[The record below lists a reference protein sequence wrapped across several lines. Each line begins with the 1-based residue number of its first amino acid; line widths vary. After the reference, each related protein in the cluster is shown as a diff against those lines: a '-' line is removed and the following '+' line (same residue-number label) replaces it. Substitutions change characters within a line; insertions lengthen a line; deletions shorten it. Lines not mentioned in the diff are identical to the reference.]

1 MQRLQPYPSGNLLW
15 CVATGS
21 ITVDGRSDRAFEE
34 IETLQYICVF
44 CGSSAGNRPVYAE
57 SAIALGQAIV
67 ARGWGIVYGGGRVGM
82 MGQVADAALAVGGT
96 VIGVIPH
103 FLHEKE
109 IAHPGLTELHIVE
122 SMHERKAKMA
132 ALADAF
138 VALPGGYGTLEE
150 FCEILTWA
158 QLGIHNKPI
167 GLLNVEGYFSSL
179 LSFFDLAV
187 TEGFLKPPTLRHLVV
202 ESDDRETLLDR
213 LVSERPPL
221 RSKWDD
227 REASYQRL

>member
-1 MQRLQPYPSGNLLW
+1 M
-15 CVATGS
+15 
-21 ITVDGRSDRAFEE
+21 
-34 IETLQYICVF
+34 QYICVF
-44 CGSSAGNRPVYAE
+44 CGSSAGNRPSYTSA
-57 SAIALGQAIV
+57 AIALGKAIV
-67 ARGWGIVYGGGRVGM
+67 ARGWGVVYGGGRVGM
-82 MGQVADAALAVGGT
+82 MGRVADAALAAGGT

-109 IAHPGLTELHIVE
+109 IAHPNLTELHLVE

-167 GLLNVEGYFSSL
+167 GLLNVEHYFDAL
-179 LSFFDLAV
+179 LTFFDTAV
-187 TEGFLKPPTLRHLVV
+187 TEGFLNPPSLRDLIV
-202 ESDDRETLLDR
+202 ESTNRDILLDR

-221 RSKWDD
+221 QSKWDD
-227 REASYQRL
+227 REARYQRT